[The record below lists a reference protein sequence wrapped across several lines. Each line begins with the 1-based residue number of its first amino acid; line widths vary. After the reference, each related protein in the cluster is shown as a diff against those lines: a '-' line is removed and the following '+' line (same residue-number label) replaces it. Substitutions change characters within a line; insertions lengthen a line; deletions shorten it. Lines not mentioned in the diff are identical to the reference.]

1 LFFVGFY
8 IWSETVSSRLS
19 DVTTIENRNF
29 TRSVVRP
36 ADVHFSSSSRRG
48 HLRREASASRFALLR
63 LAMVGSAEPLAV
75 HGAYGV
81 VAGRAEFA
89 DAHTVVRA
97 RAT

>member
-1 LFFVGFY
+1 
-8 IWSETVSSRLS
+8 
-19 DVTTIENRNF
+19 
-29 TRSVVRP
+29 
-36 ADVHFSSSSRRG
+36 
-48 HLRREASASRFALLR
+48 
-63 LAMVGSAEPLAV
+63 MVGSAEPLAV